1 MKTIKLSAITTMLL
15 VTCGVTSSIAAN
27 DWSVNEE
34 LSSLTYVS
42 TKKEHVAEN
51 HAISGI
57 AGGVDASGNLA
68 ISLDMTSVD
77 SEIDVRDQRMKDMLF
92 KTESFPAATFSAEID
107 LDEYSSLEVGES
119 AESFV
124 EGELS
129 LVGITTEI
137 EFDVLVT
144 RTSEDSVIVNT
155 AAPVIMSANNLQ
167 INEGVEALKS
177 VAKLSSISD
186 SVPVYMTIVLVK

>member
-1 MKTIKLSAITTMLL
+1 MNINRCAIAAAFFLTGGVSSAF
-15 VTCGVTSSIAAN
+15 AAN
-27 DWSVNEE
+27 DWSVNED

-42 TKKEHVAEN
+42 TKKEHVAKN
-51 HAISGI
+51 HVISGI
-57 AGGVDASGNLA
+57 SGGVDASGNLS
-68 ISLDMTSVD
+68 ISLDMDTVD
-77 SEIDVRDQRMKDMLF
+77 SEIEVRDQRMKDWLY
-92 KTESFPAATFSAEID
+92 KVDSFPAATFSAEID

-119 AESFV
+119 TESFV

-144 RTSEDSVIVNT
+144 RTGEDSVIVNT
-155 AAPVIMSANNLQ
+155 AAPVIVSANNLQ
-167 INEGVEALKS
+167 INEVVEALKS
-177 VAKLSSISD
+177 SVQLSSISD

>member
-1 MKTIKLSAITTMLL
+1 MNINGCAIAAALFLTGSVSSAF
-15 VTCGVTSSIAAN
+15 AAN
-27 DWSVNEE
+27 DWSVNED

-42 TKKEHVAEN
+42 TKKEHVSEN
-51 HAISGI
+51 HVISGI
-57 AGGVDASGNLA
+57 SGSVDASGNLS
-68 ISLDMTSVD
+68 ISLDMDTVD
-77 SEIDVRDQRMKDMLF
+77 SEIEVRDQRMKDWLY
-92 KTESFPAATFSAEID
+92 KVDSFPAATFSAEID

-119 AESFV
+119 TESFV

-144 RTSEDSVIVNT
+144 RTGEDSVIVNT
-155 AAPVIMSANNLQ
+155 AAPVIVSASNLQ

-177 VAKLSSISD
+177 SVQLSSISD

>member
-1 MKTIKLSAITTMLL
+1 MNINRCAIAAALFLTAGVSSAF
-15 VTCGVTSSIAAN
+15 AAN
-27 DWSVNEE
+27 DWSVNED

-51 HAISGI
+51 HVISGI
-57 AGGVDASGNLA
+57 SGGVDASGNLS
-68 ISLDMTSVD
+68 ISLDMDTVD
-77 SEIDVRDQRMKDMLF
+77 SEIEVRDQRMKDWLY
-92 KTESFPAATFSAEID
+92 KVDSFPAATFSAEID

-119 AESFV
+119 TESFV

-144 RTSEDSVIVNT
+144 RTGEDSVIVNT
-155 AAPVIMSANNLQ
+155 AAPVIVSANNLQ

-177 VAKLSSISD
+177 SVQLSSISD